1 MVFFCSEFTTQAGD
15 YMLNNIIGA
24 VIAAIA
30 GFLIAFVNYT
40 FSKKVLIK
48 APEKFIMSTMARQ
61 VIQVLFLVLVYFI
74 GTKTEIASVTYLLVG
89 AVAGMTIPMIF
100 FTKKLLSFNK
110 TTDAKKSEKE
120 VESDG

>member
-24 VIAAIA
+24 VVAAIA

-40 FSKKVLIK
+40 FSKKILIK

-61 VIQVLFLVLVYFI
+61 VIQVLFLVLIYFI

-120 VESDG
+120 VETDG

>member
-1 MVFFCSEFTTQAGD
+1 
-15 YMLNNIIGA
+15 MLQDIIGA
-24 VIAAIA
+24 VVAAIA

-40 FSKKVLIK
+40 FSKKILIK
-48 APEKFIMSTMARQ
+48 APEKFTMSTMARQ

-110 TTDAKKSEKE
+110 TTDTKKSEKE
-120 VESDG
+120 VETDG